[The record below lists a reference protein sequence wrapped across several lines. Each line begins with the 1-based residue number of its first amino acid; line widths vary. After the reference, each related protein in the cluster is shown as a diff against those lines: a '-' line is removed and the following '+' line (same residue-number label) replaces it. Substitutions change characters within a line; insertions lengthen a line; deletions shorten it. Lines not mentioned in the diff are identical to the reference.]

1 LIFFAPKSISTNYK
15 NIIMDGMSEYLE
27 IGKGFVLTY
36 GLKIIAAI
44 LVLLIGLRVV
54 KVIVNYLGKVMEK
67 RNVDV
72 SLRPFLVSMSSA
84 LLKVMLFISVIQML
98 GVATTSFVAIL
109 GAAGLAVGLAL
120 SGTLQNFAGGVIILL
135 LKPFKVG
142 DFIEGQGFTG
152 SVHSI
157 QIFSTVLKTP
167 DNKTIIL
174 PNGPLSTGAIVNYS
188 TEERRRVD
196 MEFGVGYD
204 ADIDK
209 VKTVL
214 NRIISEE
221 KRIITE
227 PEPAVLLGT
236 LADSSV
242 NFKVRVWSLASDYW
256 GIYFDFHENVKKAFD
271 AEGISIPFPQM
282 DVHIQKQ

>member
-1 LIFFAPKSISTNYK
+1 MEEVNK
-15 NIIMDGMSEYLE
+15 YLE
-27 IGKGFVLTY
+27 IGKGYLLEY
-36 GLKIIAAI
+36 GLKIVIAVVV
-44 LVLLIGLRVV
+44 LVIGLRIIKSIV
-54 KVIVNYLGKVMEK
+54 KYLGKTMEK
-67 RNVDV
+67 RNVDP
-72 SLRPFLVSMSSA
+72 SLRPFLISMLSA
-84 LLKVMLFISVIQML
+84 LLKIMLVISAIQMM

-135 LKPFKVG
+135 LKPFRVG
-142 DFIEGQGFTG
+142 DFVEAQGFMGT
-152 SVHSI
+152 VHSI

-167 DNKTIIL
+167 DNKTIIV
-174 PNGPLSTGAIVNYS
+174 PNGPLSTGAIVNFS

-196 MEFGVGYD
+196 MEFGVGYG
-204 ADIDK
+204 ADIDH
-209 VKTVL
+209 VKSVL
-214 NRIISEE
+214 KRIIAEE
-221 KRIITE
+221 PRIITE

-242 NFKVRVWSLASDYW
+242 NFTVRVWSLASDYW
-256 GIYFDFHENVKKAFD
+256 GIYFDFHEKVKKTFD